1 MKHSAENP
9 NIALIHEWLTNVAGS
24 ERVMLAIKEIY
35 KDAPIFTSVFDS
47 KKAAPFKKFDIRTSF
62 LQKIPF
68 IKSKRELLIPFT
80 PFAFEQF
87 DLSKYNLVISNTS
100 MAAKGVI
107 TKPDC
112 IHISYCNTPPRYLWE
127 PNLDPRANQ
136 GRLSF
141 LRKNVIHKMRL
152 WDRVAADR
160 VDYFLANSKYIAN
173 RIKKYYKRDSIVVY
187 PPVDVD
193 RFYVADEKDVKDYYL
208 FASRL
213 INYKKCDL
221 VIAAF
226 NDLGLPLKII
236 GTGPD
241 EIALKK
247 RAKKNIEFLGFLSD
261 ESMKKYYAEAKA
273 FIFPAEEDFGIV
285 PVEAM
290 AAGRPVIAFKN
301 GGAAE
306 TVVEGV
312 TGTFFSEQTPQ
323 CLIDA
328 VKGLDPKKYD
338 PAKIRR
344 HAEKFSK
351 ERFKKEFKET
361 VENIIKNHKAG
372 KQVSG

>member
-1 MKHSAENP
+1 MKHLAENQ
-9 NIALIHEWLTNVAGS
+9 NIALVHEWLTNVAGS
-24 ERVMLAIKEIY
+24 ERVLLALKEIY
-35 KDAPIFTSVFDS
+35 KDAPIFTSVFEP
-47 KKAAPFKKFDIRTSF
+47 KKSPPFQAFNVTTSF

-68 IKSKRELLIPFT
+68 MKSKRELLIPFT

-87 DLSKYNLVISNTS
+87 NLSKYNLVISNTS

-107 TKPDC
+107 TKPEC

-127 PNLDPRANQ
+127 MNVDPRASK
-136 GRLSF
+136 GRFSF
-141 LRKNVIHKMRL
+141 LRKNIIHKMRL

-187 PPVDVD
+187 PPVNVEN
-193 RFYVADEKDVKDYYL
+193 FYVAEKKDIKDYYL
-208 FASRL
+208 FVSRL

-221 VIAAF
+221 VIDAF
-226 NDLGLPLKII
+226 NDLKLPLKII

-241 EIALKK
+241 EQLLKK
-247 RAKKNIEFLGFLSD
+247 RAKSNIEFLGFISD

-290 AAGRPVIAFKN
+290 SAGRPVIAFQN

-312 TGTFFSEQTPQ
+312 TGTFFAEQTPQ

-328 VKGLDPKKYD
+328 VKNFDPEKFNSET
-338 PAKIRR
+338 IRR
-344 HAEKFSK
+344 HAEKFSL

-361 VENIIKNHKAG
+361 VENIIKNHRA
-372 KQVSG
+372 S